1 MDSHKTHK
9 AFIQMAKRLDRMS
22 GHNECC
28 SAPSPRTVHTLFIL
42 PPFFCHSLEVR
53 YAQTNYHTQAIITRG
68 LYTFHHIF
76 DGQKGLFKELFS

>member
-1 MDSHKTHK
+1 
-9 AFIQMAKRLDRMS
+9 MAKRLDRMS

-28 SAPSPRTVHTLFIL
+28 SAPSPRIVHTLIIL

-68 LYTFHHIF
+68 LYTFHTLFEDHF
-76 DGQKGLFKELFS
+76 FVFKEFFLKNSVLMYG